1 MKKLLFLITLLL
13 MFSVSVYAEYE
24 HAQYEKENMD
34 KTYANRTKILKANNL
49 VSYKGKTKIKVDYYN
64 DGYAYHP
71 NAEAGEDNIG
81 KTYDT
86 YIDTSDESN
95 ITIIISK
102 SKHNKELKINIRA
115 NEMTLI
121 YDGKEI
127 LVHDKE
133 TAEQAAKEIPLYKY
147 PKTIVVN
154 LYSYFIYL
162 DYHKKNGYDSKA
174 TNNIISITDIKSSAE
189 SYINEIKRRITD
201 KDYGYGEVDYGVDF
215 NNNYEIGTIYSGD
228 NSESY
233 TWKDNSIVSMYLG
246 TMGESIEIEF
256 LEPKG
261 WIRK

>member
-13 MFSVSVYAEYE
+13 MFSVNVY
-24 HAQYEKENMD
+24 AQYEKKYLD
-34 KTYANRTKILKANNL
+34 KIYANRTKILKANNF
-49 VSYKGKTKIKVDYYN
+49 VGYKGKAKIKVEHYD
-64 DGYAYHP
+64 DGYADHP

-147 PKTIVVN
+147 PNTIVVN

-162 DYHKKNGYDSKA
+162 DYYKNLGYDRKA

-189 SYINEIKRRITD
+189 YYMSEIKRRIAE
-201 KDYGYGEVDYGVDF
+201 KDYETDEFDSSVSFNDNYQIVEILIYDGGEDYSWE
-215 NNNYEIGTIYSGD
+215 N
-228 NSESY
+228 
-233 TWKDNSIVSMYLG
+233 NSIVSMSLG
-246 TMGESIEIEF
+246 NIGESIEIEF